1 MMLDNLDSV
10 PWEKLKHAYGH
21 ASDVPA
27 QIRNLSSENKMTR
40 VKALNGLDGSIV
52 HQGTRYQAA
61 SHVVP
66 FLYEL
71 ISSPDTPDRNEIVE
85 LLAFIAVGYDES
97 YLPDGIDSVA
107 LRGDYEDSISQMS
120 PSERAKCETYGFGP
134 RVELDCYEAVLSGAS
149 VLLRLATE
157 DDIKL
162 RRAAVYALAWF
173 PEYGSHSIPVIEAIL
188 TGSVEH
194 IDVANALLALGLLA
208 RESDDGSVSL
218 HTWLSH
224 DSLMVRTC
232 AAIAMARDPQAH
244 DVLETLIEA
253 ISSRKEL
260 NSTTGDILFNEG
272 DLAGYASLVL
282 GRFGAGA
289 RDRVVP
295 ALCRTLET
303 VNPYQSLDVTQSI
316 LELIVCGRAKAIK
329 DVPADSLDPL
339 ERDALRSIAEHGG
352 WHFDGGVLVNYS
364 DLVRSYGLP
373 GSREGL
379 LEYLKS

>member
-1 MMLDNLDSV
+1 MLDNLDSV

-40 VKALNGLDGSIV
+40 VKALDGLHGSIV

-97 YLPDGIDSVA
+97 YLPDGIDGVA
-107 LRGDYEDSISQMS
+107 FRRHHEDSISHMS
-120 PSERAKCETYGFGP
+120 PSEQAECNEYGFGP
-134 RVELDCYEAVLSGAS
+134 RVELDCYEAVLSGVS

-157 DDIKL
+157 DDIKI
-162 RRAAVYALAWF
+162 RRAAVYTLAWF
-173 PEYGSHSIPVIEAIL
+173 PEYGSHSIPAIEAIL

-208 RESDDGSVSL
+208 QGSEDTLKGL
-218 HTWLSH
+218 HEFLSH

-232 AAIAMARDPQAH
+232 AAIAMGRDLQVH
-244 DVLETLIEA
+244 DALETLIEA
-253 ISSRKEL
+253 ILSRNEL
-260 NSTTGDILFNEG
+260 NSLTEDILFNEG
-272 DLAGYASLVL
+272 DLPGYASLVL
-282 GRFGAGA
+282 GRYGAGA
-289 RDRVVP
+289 RDRVIP
-295 ALCRTLET
+295 ALCEALEAA
-303 VNPYQSLDVTQSI
+303 NPYQSLDVTQSI
-316 LELIVCGRAKAIK
+316 LELIVRGREKAIK

-339 ERDALRSIAEHGG
+339 ELDALRSIAEHGG

-379 LEYLKS
+379 VEYLKS